1 MHTVVPAGFSLNQF
15 IHYLILVLNYLILTS
30 LSYYFCTL
38 VPLTLIPRSG
48 NMLGGTEVI
57 ISGPCFE
64 SSNARAV
71 CRFDNDQ
78 VDGVVLSASLALCT
92 TPEMTRA
99 GLVPFEMEYDGNTY
113 TSTFFSSKYVFH

>member
-1 MHTVVPAGFSLNQF
+1 
-15 IHYLILVLNYLILTS
+15 
-30 LSYYFCTL
+30 
-38 VPLTLIPRSG
+38 
-48 NMLGGTEVI
+48 MLGGTEVI

-78 VDGVVLSASLALCT
+78 VDGVILSASLALCT
-92 TPEMTRA
+92 TPEMIRA
-99 GLVPFEMEYDGNTY
+99 GLVPFEMEYDGNAY